1 MSKQTRK
8 APVKKES
15 SNLPRNILIIVV
27 AVLLGYFVY
36 EFVIKKDEPVTPPVI
51 QRETDKVPEPQFK
64 KEGDLTFLKKSGEKV
79 KDIEIEI
86 ADNGPERQQGLM
98 YRKTMDETKGMLF
111 IFPTEELQG
120 FWMKNTYIPLDIM
133 FVNKDKEIV
142 KIHKNTTPFSETDLP
157 SGKPAIYVVETV
169 GGFADKYGLKEGDKI
184 EFNYQ

>member
-1 MSKQTRK
+1 MSKQIKK
-8 APVKKES
+8 APGKAS
-15 SNLPRNILIIVV
+15 SNMPRTILIIVIIII
-27 AVLLGYFVY
+27 AGYFIY
-36 EFVIKKDEPVTPPVI
+36 EFAIKKDEPVKPPVI

-64 KEGDLTFLKKSGEKV
+64 KEGDLTFLKSDGEKV

-98 YRKTMDETKGMLF
+98 YRRSMDEAKGMLF
-111 IFPTEELQG
+111 IFQTEELQG